1 MEFQVLGMGCAKCSK
16 TIEVIE
22 RIGAELGK
30 TVSVSKVSD
39 PATLMRLGVM
49 STPAVVRDGQ
59 VLHSGSIPSRA
70 QVEAWLNG

>member
-22 RIGAELGK
+22 RIGAELGQP
-30 TVSVSKVSD
+30 VSVSKVTD
-39 PATLMRLGVM
+39 PATIMRLGVM
-49 STPAVVRDGQ
+49 TTPAVVRDGK

-70 QVEAWLNG
+70 QVESWLAS